1 MNKGIGI
8 HEPILE
14 APDFS
19 VIPKSVMD
27 YAVRM
32 AQNANDIAR
41 KNIKAYADELVSTYM
56 AARNKDIIIFF
67 NSGGMGWNLTKDT
80 PGWAS
85 ILNGIIEHLEKLGY
99 NPLVLNY
106 RRTGSRFRDSVRE
119 FFEAARR
126 YPNKTKDL
134 ARRILFLLEN
144 LPGVK
149 MIIAGES
156 TGTVISEKTIRFF
169 KDDKNVFS
177 IQTGMPFWHTP
188 VVNERT
194 LSMNDNGL
202 RLDTFHYGQV
212 RAILWATF
220 KSWFGVKLQP
230 GTILSWLKAPGHDYS
245 WQYPGV
251 SSVVIEFLNKNFAA
265 KNNAAMNGGIS

>member
-1 MNKGIGI
+1 MTKGVGI
-8 HEPILE
+8 HEPNL
-14 APDFS
+14 AVPDLS

-27 YAVRM
+27 CAVKV
-32 AQNANDIAR
+32 AQDATDIAR
-41 KNIKAYADELVSTYM
+41 KKIKSYADELVSTYM
-56 AARNKDIIIFF
+56 AARDKDIVIFF

-80 PGWAS
+80 PGWES
-85 ILNGIIEHLEKLGY
+85 ILNGVTAHLEKLGY
-99 NPLVLNY
+99 HPLVLNY

-119 FFEAARR
+119 FFEAVRR

-134 ARRILFLLEN
+134 ARRILFLLDN

-156 TGTVISEKTIRFF
+156 TGTVISEKTMRLLA
-169 KDDKNVFS
+169 DRECVYS
-177 IQTGMPFWHTP
+177 IQTGIPFWHTP
-188 VVNERT
+188 VVHERT

-251 SSVVIEFLNKNFAA
+251 SSVVTEFLNKNFAA
-265 KNNAAMNGGIS
+265 KNTAAIDGGIS

>member
-1 MNKGIGI
+1 MARDVGI
-8 HEPILE
+8 HEPIITV
-14 APDFS
+14 PKDFS
-19 VIPKSVMD
+19 TVPESVVD

-32 AQNANDIAR
+32 AQNAADIAR
-41 KNIKAYADELVSTYM
+41 KEIKSYADELVGTYL
-56 AARNKDIIIFF
+56 AALDKDIVIFF
-67 NSGGMGWNLTKDT
+67 NSGGMGWNLTQDT

-85 ILNGIIEHLEKLGY
+85 ILEGIKEHLIKLGHH
-99 NPLVLNY
+99 PLMLNY
-106 RRTGSRFRDSVRE
+106 RRTGSKLRDSIRE

-134 ARRILFLLEN
+134 ARRILFLLDN
-144 LPGVK
+144 IPGLKV
-149 MIIAGES
+149 IIAGES
-156 TGTVISEKTIRFF
+156 TGTVISEKTMRVF
-169 KDDKNVFS
+169 KDNKNVYS

-220 KSWFGVKLQP
+220 KSWFGIKLQP

-245 WQYPGV
+245 WLYPGV
-251 SSVVIEFLNKNFAA
+251 SKVVTEFLDENFG
-265 KNNAAMNGGIS
+265 KKESRPC